1 MANDTLVFLR
11 QWIKFVPKEAN
22 PPCFALL
29 RPIKDFWAALKTV
42 VYDEGRQVT
51 SFPTLEQKIRQK
63 AREVPLP
70 MILHLFITIKETLAI
85 CA

>member
-51 SFPTLEQKIRQK
+51 SFPTLEQKVRQK
-63 AREVPLP
+63 TREVPLL

>member
-29 RPIKDFWAALKTV
+29 RPIKDFWAALMTV

-70 MILHLFITIKETLAI
+70 MTLHLFITNKETLAI
-85 CA
+85 CE

>member
-1 MANDTLVFLR
+1 MANDTLVLLQ
-11 QWIKFVPKEAN
+11 QWFKFVPKEVN
-22 PPCFALL
+22 SPCVAFFRL
-29 RPIKDFWAALKTV
+29 IKDFWAASKTA
-42 VYDEGRQVT
+42 VYDEGREIT

-63 AREVPLP
+63 ALEVPLP

>member
-1 MANDTLVFLR
+1 MANDTLVSLQ

-22 PPCFALL
+22 PSCLAFL
-29 RPIKDFWAALKTV
+29 RPIKDFWAALKMA
-42 VYDEGRQVT
+42 VYDKGREVT
-51 SFPTLEQKIRQK
+51 SFPTLEQKIHK
-63 AREVPLP
+63 KTREVPLP